1 VYDFRIVDSP
11 AAVRFTYADYQNL
24 PEESR
29 YEILDGDLIMSPS
42 PTKEHQQ
49 VVLRLVRALAAYVE
63 SNNLGEVFVAPY
75 DVVLSET
82 DVVQPDILFISKQ
95 RASIATKKAVMG
107 APDLVIEV
115 LSPGTSERDR
125 TVKAKL
131 YARAGVKEL
140 WLVDPET
147 RAIQVLK
154 NGPQGFEP
162 QESGT
167 TATSEVVSGFNVAAE
182 QIF

>member
-1 VYDFRIVDSP
+1 VDSP
-11 AAVRFTYADYQNL
+11 AAIRFTYADYQNL

-29 YEILDGDLIMSPS
+29 YEILDGDLLKSPS
-42 PTKEHQQ
+42 LTREHQRI
-49 VVLRLVRALAAYVE
+49 VLRLVRAFAAYVE
-63 SNNLGEVFVAPY
+63 SKNLGEVFVAPY

-82 DVVQPDILFISKQ
+82 DVVQPDVLFVSKG
-95 RASIATKKAVMG
+95 RASIATPKAVMG

-147 RAIQVLK
+147 KSIQVLQ
-154 NGPQGFEP
+154 NGPTGFEP
-162 QESGT
+162 KTPAGPIAASR
-167 TATSEVVSGFNVAAE
+167 VVEGFEISADR
-182 QIF
+182 FSDLWK